1 MPTTTGTEVPEQKP
15 RSFAQQMSDKLI
27 NCHDQLKDAQA
38 ENAALRAQVACRP
51 NPVIVADGLN
61 PYTELKA
68 VAEAALDIMEVQ
80 EQRDNGDFHLHVSAF
95 RPMWDKAVSDLRAAL
110 QKDGE

>member
-1 MPTTTGTEVPEQKP
+1 M
-15 RSFAQQMSDKLI
+15 ADKLV
-27 NCHDQLKDAQA
+27 NCHDQLKAALA
-38 ENAALRAQVACRP
+38 ENAALRAQVACKP

-95 RPMWDKAVSDLRAAL
+95 RPTWDKAISDLRHAL
-110 QKDGE
+110 SKGFEP